1 MEVPKDI
8 SERLHDGAG
17 YWIDS
22 INGWGFFDKDEASFS
37 GINNNPI
44 ELTCDDISTLGS
56 CLGL

>member
-1 MEVPKDI
+1 MSIPRDI
-8 SERLHDGAG
+8 TERLIDGEG

-37 GINNNPI
+37 DIDNNPI
-44 ELTCDDISTLGS
+44 ELTWDDISTMGS